1 MGCGQTKE
9 KQDDLDFEK
18 GTMDLEVF
26 KFLQLINNRLD
37 LKKYQYTL
45 NDGQDNLS
53 NFLTVMNSRVGG
65 CVANDSNPLREQI
78 MTFRPQLSQHG
89 RYYCLQNVLKQ
100 DDEPNFYDIW
110 IIVESIKNT
119 EHQLMLQSLHDLSEM
134 KLTHWNKEMLY
145 PYENKFLNYN
155 EIAPSLTGYAR
166 IIEFRCFQKGT
177 DGKAD
182 PTNGDCNKQNWILS
196 MTEGYINKGRPEGYC
211 RVVNAFNG
219 QTKVGYY
226 KEGKPNGKWV
236 CYDLQGREWCP
247 KGIYMG

>member
-1 MGCGQTKE
+1 
-9 KQDDLDFEK
+9 
-18 GTMDLEVF
+18 MDLEVF

-65 CVANDSNPLREQI
+65 CVANDYNPLREQI

-155 EIAPSLTGYAR
+155 EIAPSLSGYAR
-166 IIEFRCFQKGT
+166 IIEFRCF
-177 DGKAD
+177 
-182 PTNGDCNKQNWILS
+182 
-196 MTEGYINKGRPEGYC
+196 
-211 RVVNAFNG
+211 
-219 QTKVGYY
+219 
-226 KEGKPNGKWV
+226 
-236 CYDLQGREWCP
+236 
-247 KGIYMG
+247 